1 MNVALCRTLSH
12 PSPLSSAAVFLRAA
26 DLISTEYR
34 YRLLATTMIGQV
46 RQKKERTASRSM
58 ILFAFSEQIGVSG
71 GN

>member
-1 MNVALCRTLSH
+1 MGRPVSLLNVALCRILSH

-46 RQKKERTASRSM
+46 WQRIEGP
-58 ILFAFSEQIGVSG
+58 LVDC
-71 GN
+71 